1 MKLLALSIDYAIFI
15 LFLKYKESH
24 TTMTEKSNS
33 EIEKAAD
40 VQNNLVWMDLEM
52 SGLDPEENT
61 ILEIATLIT
70 DFNLEVVAEGPVIA
84 IHQTDRL
91 LESMDE
97 WNTNCHKGTGLTER
111 VRQSTVNMRAAEVMT
126 LDFVR
131 EHITAGVSPLCG
143 NTIWQDRRFLI
154 KYMPE
159 LESYFHYRNIDV
171 SSFKEIY
178 TRWYPGLPMFKKQKV
193 HSAMKDIRES
203 IEELKYYRARIFI
216 S

>member
-1 MKLLALSIDYAIFI
+1 
-15 LFLKYKESH
+15 
-24 TTMTEKSNS
+24 MTDSNDNAR
-33 EIEKAAD
+33 IKKTAD
-40 VQNNLVWMDLEM
+40 KQSALVWMDLEM

-84 IHQTDRL
+84 IHQTDKL

-97 WNTNCHKGTGLTER
+97 WNTNCHNGSGLTER
-111 VRQSTVNMRAAEVMT
+111 VRQSAVNMRAAEVMT

-131 EHITAGVSPLCG
+131 EHITACVSPLCG

-178 TRWYPGLPMFKKQKV
+178 TRWYPDLPVFEKQKV
-193 HSAMKDIRES
+193 HSAMNDIRES
-203 IEELKYYRARIFI
+203 VEELKYYRSKIFV
-216 S
+216 SE